1 MRSLQPSDTTPPS
14 IFIYGHPSSGKTSVV
29 TSIFEKTMDRRMWAM
44 INCVECYTPRMLF
57 EHALNQWC
65 GWIPSRQNQFK
76 TICRA
81 DNVHQFVRVIQDGV
95 EIDEDTKI
103 RLGDDETRYLILDK
117 AERLRDMGA
126 NLLPVLVRLSELA
139 SKSKVMYWISAVT
152 ERQLYRPRRT
162 SVLS

>member
-1 MRSLQPSDTTPPS
+1 
-14 IFIYGHPSSGKTSVV
+14 
-29 TSIFEKTMDRRMWAM
+29 MWAM

>member
-1 MRSLQPSDTTPPS
+1 M
-14 IFIYGHPSSGKTSVV
+14 
-29 TSIFEKTMDRRMWAM
+29 
-44 INCVECYTPRMLF
+44 
-57 EHALNQWC
+57 
-65 GWIPSRQNQFK
+65 
-76 TICRA
+76 
-81 DNVHQFVRVIQDGV
+81 